1 MKLLLTIAFAVSA
14 SAACLPVTGDRI
26 LASDL
31 ARADQR
37 FSTLPATLQI
47 GYTPVPGMNR
57 TFAALELKQIA
68 RTNGI
73 AWNDANPAE
82 VCFEL
87 PMHAPTESEFTD
99 SMHRS
104 LPPAAE
110 LNIVE
115 IGHAAIPAGKI
126 EFPLTGLEPTNTENA
141 QLWRGFVQY
150 TESRRLPVWAR
161 VKVTVTRAAVIP
173 IKDLAPEVP
182 IEAAAL
188 RLETISGPLA
198 RESSA
203 SRIEDVAGRIVRRAV
218 KAGSEIP
225 ISVLEDA
232 PVVRRGD
239 LVRVEVRSGST
250 ILHFDAVAESNA
262 RAGEFADLRNPESGR
277 IFRARAEAGS
287 KAVVILGGS
296 PAL

>member
-1 MKLLLTIAFAVSA
+1 MKMLLAVAFTISA

-37 FSTLPATLQI
+37 FAALPATLQI

-68 RTNGI
+68 HANGI
-73 AWNDANPAE
+73 AWSNNTE

-87 PMHAPTESEFTD
+87 PMHAPTETEFTD
-99 SMHRS
+99 SMRRS
-104 LPPAAE
+104 LPPSAE
-110 LNIVE
+110 LHLVE

-126 EFPLTGLEPTNTENA
+126 EFPLTGLEPPNTENA

-150 TESRRLPVWAR
+150 TETRRLPVWAR
-161 VKVTVTRAAVIP
+161 VKVTVTRAAVVP
-173 IKDLAPEVP
+173 AKDLAPGVP
-182 IEAAAL
+182 IEAASL

-203 SRIEDVAGRIVRRAV
+203 SRIEDVAGRVVRRSV
-218 KAGSEIP
+218 RAGSEIP
-225 ISVLEDA
+225 LSVLEDA

-239 LVRVEVRSGST
+239 LVRVEVRSGSAV
-250 ILHFDAVAESNA
+250 LHFDAVAESNA

-277 IFRARAEAGS
+277 IFRARAEAES
-287 KAVVILGGS
+287 KAVVIVAGGP